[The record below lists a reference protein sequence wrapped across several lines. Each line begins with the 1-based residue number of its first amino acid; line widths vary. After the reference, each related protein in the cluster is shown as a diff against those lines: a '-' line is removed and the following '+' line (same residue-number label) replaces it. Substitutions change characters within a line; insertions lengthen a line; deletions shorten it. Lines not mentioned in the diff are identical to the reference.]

1 MDDYPYTATTSMDIS
16 QSSLMH
22 NERLILD
29 DLDNRTEFNAE

>member
-1 MDDYPYTATTSMDIS
+1 MDDYPYTATISMDI
-16 QSSLMH
+16 SSLMH